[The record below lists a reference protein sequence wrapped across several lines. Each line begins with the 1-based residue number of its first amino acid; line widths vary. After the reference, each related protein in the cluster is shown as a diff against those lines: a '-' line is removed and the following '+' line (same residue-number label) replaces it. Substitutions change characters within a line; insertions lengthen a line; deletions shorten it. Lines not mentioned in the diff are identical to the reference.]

1 MRCIPLATLALFA
14 LVTIIPAQPCVT
26 VPIPLALG
34 PNVGDTTGKP
44 VGLGGA
50 DPFSTPGPLGTGMG
64 SCSWYGTN
72 VSPEDWYVWVAP
84 ADGTLEVTTSDA
96 INPVAMGF
104 DTSLAIFWSWVCPGP
119 FGFLA
124 CNGDSPF
131 DLQSVIVIP
140 VTSGT
145 TYWIKL
151 NGWSA
156 IDFGAYVMVATFTPA
171 APTFTL
177 AFTGGAGTLNID
189 LTDGPPGVDYFTA
202 ASFDGTNAT
211 FPGTGWFFGLHISL
225 NDLVVE
231 HQIALPPFRGVLDGA
246 GGATYTLLYPP
257 ALTGV
262 VLWGVSVVDGG
273 PGLPFDS
280 TAVETF
286 TF

>member
-34 PNVGDTTGKP
+34 LNLGDTTGKP

-50 DPFSTPGPLGTGMG
+50 DPFFPPVPCSAYG
-64 SCSWYGTN
+64 SN
-72 VSPEDWYVWVAP
+72 DSPEDWYVWIAP
-84 ADGTLEVTTSDA
+84 SDGTLDLTTCSGFDPA
-96 INPVAMGF
+96 AFGF
-104 DTSLAIFWSWVCPGP
+104 DTSLGIWAGTCPGP
-119 FGFLA
+119 FAFVA
-124 CNGDSPF
+124 CNGDGPGAGCPGFTSLLVGAPI
-131 DLQSVIVIP
+131 L
-140 VTSGT
+140 SGT

-156 IDFGAYVMVATFTPA
+156 SDEGPYGLVATFTPA

-189 LTDGPPGVDYFTA
+189 ITDGPPGVDYFTA

-211 FPGTGWFFGLHISL
+211 FPGAGWFFGLHISL
-225 NDLVVE
+225 NDLVIE
-231 HQIALPPFRGVLDGA
+231 HQIALPPFRGLLDGA

-262 VLWGVSVVDGG
+262 MLWGVSVVDGG

-280 TAVETF
+280 TPVAMF